1 VNEWRSTLMLPVG
14 VQLFVAGSY
23 SSAVA
28 VYAPPATSTRPSRR
42 RTASCSTRGWLSV
55 PPGIHVP
62 VGGSYSSVV
71 DSSNPPTTR
80 TRPLSS
86 RVAVKVDRAVAML
99 AVPVQLPAVVVA
111 VESCVAG
118 RASPSGLELEAN
130 AGAASAS
137 NAQVADATDFM
148 LMTKPPP
155 RLNERGETRR

>member
-42 RTASCSTRGWLSV
+42 RTASCSPRGWLSV
-55 PPGIHVP
+55 PPGIPVP
-62 VGGSYSSVV
+62 VGGSHSSVV
-71 DSSNPPTTR
+71 GSLTPPTTR

-99 AVPVQLPAVVVA
+99 AVAVQLPAVVVA

-118 RASPSGLELEAN
+118 RELEAN

-137 NAQVADATDFM
+137 NAQVADATDLM